1 MRSKLEALSG
11 LERRGIST
19 RGLLA
24 RLWALYFAHRPA
36 VVLAM
41 GLYLVLVH
49 LAVLGLFWRSEWP
62 GVVAWN
68 LGLGARWVELD
79 RYFGVQAAILRSQAA
94 AVAPGATL
102 YIGDSQLAAVDIG
115 ALTDHAVQLSIVG
128 ETTRRARIRIG
139 DYGPAMRHARLVFLH
154 VGTNDLRWRPPEA
167 IGRPLGR
174 LLAKVPPGVPVI
186 VSDILPVDERVVR
199 SYGNAQVLAA
209 NRIMARVCAQHPGCA
224 FAETGA
230 FLRDAGGGLDPRYHR
245 GDGLHLSVEG
255 QRVWRAAL
263 MPVLPPWRSF

>member
-1 MRSKLEALSG
+1 MPPCGLYDRHSCPRAALRSARHSPPAPPRPRSSGASHMRSKLEALSG

-49 LAVLGLFWRSEWP
+49 LAALGLFWRSEWP

-79 RYFGVQAAILRSQAA
+79 RYFGLQAAILRSQAA

-102 YIGDSQLAAVDIG
+102 YVGDSQLAAVDIG

-128 ETTRRARIRIG
+128 ETTRRARIRI
-139 DYGPAMRHARLVFLH
+139 
-154 VGTNDLRWRPPEA
+154 
-167 IGRPLGR
+167 
-174 LLAKVPPGVPVI
+174 
-186 VSDILPVDERVVR
+186 
-199 SYGNAQVLAA
+199 
-209 NRIMARVCAQHPGCA
+209 
-224 FAETGA
+224 
-230 FLRDAGGGLDPRYHR
+230 
-245 GDGLHLSVEG
+245 
-255 QRVWRAAL
+255 
-263 MPVLPPWRSF
+263 